1 MENMH
6 TNFKVMISNR
16 KETPYVSS
24 IVPMDFANL

>member
-6 TNFKVMISNR
+6 TDFRVKISNR
-16 KETPYVSS
+16 EETPYVSS

>member
-6 TNFKVMISNR
+6 TDFRVKISNR
-16 KETPYVSS
+16 KETPYVSG

>member
-6 TNFKVMISNR
+6 TDSRVKISNR